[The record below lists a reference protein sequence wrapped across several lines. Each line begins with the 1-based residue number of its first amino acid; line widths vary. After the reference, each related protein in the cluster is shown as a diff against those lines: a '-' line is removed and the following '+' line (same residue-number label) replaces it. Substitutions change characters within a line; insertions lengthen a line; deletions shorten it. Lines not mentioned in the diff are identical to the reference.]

1 LVGGGQRL
9 LHHSQVGLCMAGAA
23 EQSGPSNF
31 CSLRA
36 RDWSIQLVVGKS
48 MEESDPLLGNPP
60 QLIY

>member
-1 LVGGGQRL
+1 
-9 LHHSQVGLCMAGAA
+9 MAGAA

-31 CSLRA
+31 CPLRA